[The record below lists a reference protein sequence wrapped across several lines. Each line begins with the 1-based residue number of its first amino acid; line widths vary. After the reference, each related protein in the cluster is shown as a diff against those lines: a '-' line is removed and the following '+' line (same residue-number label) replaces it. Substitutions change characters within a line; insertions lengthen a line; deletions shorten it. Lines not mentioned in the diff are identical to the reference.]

1 MKRKTLI
8 IIICTAV
15 AAVIAAAGLGRYLT
29 YKKPNTV
36 GEGIILIYRNASY
49 SAVMDSLKSSGTVK
63 NIKSFERAARKR
75 DLASHFEPG
84 RYVIEPGM
92 SNQYIIRMIANGWQT
107 PAKVTLRGYIKTLD
121 RLAAFLSRNFEADS
135 AAFATA
141 LKDTAMIDSL
151 GFRPEAFI
159 GMFIPNTYEFYWT
172 SSPES
177 VIKRF
182 KKEYEAFWSGERDR
196 LAKEIGMDR
205 NEVMTLASIVIGE
218 TNNAGEMPRIAGVY
232 MNRLHRGMRL
242 QACPTVIY
250 AHLETEPGIRR
261 LLHRHLQIDS
271 PYNTYKI
278 KGLPPGP
285 IAIPTVTAIDAVLHY
300 EKSDYLYFCAK
311 PEFDGT
317 HNFARTYSQHMA
329 NSRAYNKAFR
339 EREASRKASNAA

>member
-1 MKRKTLI
+1 
-8 IIICTAV
+8 
-15 AAVIAAAGLGRYLT
+15 
-29 YKKPNTV
+29 
-36 GEGIILIYRNASY
+36 
-49 SAVMDSLKSSGTVK
+49 
-63 NIKSFERAARKR
+63 
-75 DLASHFEPG
+75 
-84 RYVIEPGM
+84 M

-121 RLAAFLSRNFEADS
+121 RLAAFLGRNFEADS
-135 AAFATA
+135 AAFATV

-151 GFRPEAFI
+151 GFRPETFI

-172 SSPES
+172 SSPRN
-177 VIKRF
+177 VVMRF
-182 KKEYEAFWSGERDR
+182 KKEYETFWSGERDR
-196 LAKEIGMDR
+196 LAREIGLDR

-218 TNNAGEMPRIAGVY
+218 TNNAGEMPKIAGVY

-250 AHLETEPGIRR
+250 AHLDTEPGLRR

-271 PYNTYKI
+271 PYNTYRI

-285 IAIPTVTAIDAVLHY
+285 IAIPTVTAIDAVLNY
-300 EKSDYLYFCAK
+300 EKSSYLYFCAK

-317 HNFARTYSQHMA
+317 HNFATTYSQHKA
-329 NSRAYNKAFR
+329 NSRAYNKAYR

>member
-15 AAVIAAAGLGRYLT
+15 AAVIAAAGLSRYLT

-36 GEGIILIYRNASY
+36 GEGVILIYRNASY

-107 PAKVTLRGYIKTLD
+107 PAKVTLRGYIKTID

>member
-1 MKRKTLI
+1 
-8 IIICTAV
+8 
-15 AAVIAAAGLGRYLT
+15 
-29 YKKPNTV
+29 
-36 GEGIILIYRNASY
+36 
-49 SAVMDSLKSSGTVK
+49 
-63 NIKSFERAARKR
+63 
-75 DLASHFEPG
+75 
-84 RYVIEPGM
+84 
-92 SNQYIIRMIANGWQT
+92 
-107 PAKVTLRGYIKTLD
+107 
-121 RLAAFLSRNFEADS
+121 
-135 AAFATA
+135 
-141 LKDTAMIDSL
+141 
-151 GFRPEAFI
+151 
-159 GMFIPNTYEFYWT
+159 
-172 SSPES
+172 
-177 VIKRF
+177 
-182 KKEYEAFWSGERDR
+182 
-196 LAKEIGMDR
+196 
-205 NEVMTLASIVIGE
+205 MTLASIVIGE

-329 NSRAYNKAFR
+329 NSRAYTTPGPTTRRSGR
-339 EREASRKASNAA
+339 EKPPARPPTPPETQDSASSSPGRSSRVTR

>member
-1 MKRKTLI
+1 ML
-8 IIICTAV
+8 
-15 AAVIAAAGLGRYLT
+15 
-29 YKKPNTV
+29 P
-36 GEGIILIYRNASY
+36 
-49 SAVMDSLKSSGTVK
+49 
-63 NIKSFERAARKR
+63 
-75 DLASHFEPG
+75 
-84 RYVIEPGM
+84 VIEPGM

-107 PAKVTLRGYIKTLD
+107 PAKVTLRGYIKTID